1 MSEETTETANLPLAT
16 KPEENLAAAAEPQAA
31 EPAAATQP
39 EPEPVIEVPTK
50 RQWVTLRG
58 SSMDLRVG
66 AGIVDNIAHDISSAI
81 GRPRACALAVEPG
94 APADLVETLRRG
106 LTDQGFQ
113 VYGFDL
119 PAGDEAHAFSSIE
132 KVFAGLAEAG
142 ITSDDLVVAVGHE
155 GALSLAGAACAHWC
169 GQVMIA
175 EVPLDLASA
184 ITAAVTPRGLD
195 AAGSPRMVVLDG
207 TARFEI
213 CDLDVLLANST
224 EEDVLFARAMMVAA
238 AMADSD
244 KAVGALW
251 DAADEVAAG
260 DKCALVTALTECIRS
275 RGKVV
280 SSSSVAIRQ
289 SAEYGQTLRRAL
301 RAVLREGE
309 PESALLADAMRF
321 AARLSVA
328 GENLSIDDMFTQD
341 ELLER
346 LGLGTVKAAVDA
358 DELVAAIQQERF
370 ARTNRFMLAL
380 PRALGRVRLTAVET
394 DTLSEHVRAW
404 CASR

>member
-1 MSEETTETANLPLAT
+1 MSEETTETANLPLAAE
-16 KPEENLAAAAEPQAA
+16 PEENLAAAANQ
-31 EPAAATQP
+31 
-39 EPEPVIEVPTK
+39 PEPVIEVPTK

-66 AGIVDNIAHDISSAI
+66 AGIVDGIAHDISSAI

-106 LTDQGFQ
+106 FTDQGFQ
-113 VYGFDL
+113 VHVFDL
-119 PAGDEAHAFSSIE
+119 PAGEEAHAFSSIE

-155 GALSLAGAACAHWC
+155 GALSLAGASCAHWC

-195 AAGSPRMVVLDG
+195 VAGRQRMVVFDG

-260 DKCALVTALTECIRS
+260 DKCALVSALTECIRS

-301 RAVLREGE
+301 RAVLGVGE

-358 DELVAAIQQERF
+358 DELVAAIQKERF

-394 DTLSEHVRAW
+394 ETLTEHVRAW

>member
-1 MSEETTETANLPLAT
+1 MSEETTETANLPLAAE
-16 KPEENLAAAAEPQAA
+16 PEENLAAAA
-31 EPAAATQP
+31 TQ
-39 EPEPVIEVPTK
+39 PEPVIEVPTK

-66 AGIVDNIAHDISSAI
+66 AGIVDGIAHDISSAI

-113 VYGFDL
+113 VHVFDL
-119 PAGDEAHAFSSIE
+119 PAGEEAHAFSSIE

-155 GALSLAGAACAHWC
+155 GALSLAGASCAHWC

-195 AAGSPRMVVLDG
+195 VAGRQRMVVLDG

-260 DKCALVTALTECIRS
+260 DKCALVSALTECIRS

-301 RAVLREGE
+301 RAVLGVGE

-358 DELVAAIQQERF
+358 DELVAAIQKERF

-394 DTLSEHVRAW
+394 ETLTEHVRAW

>member
-1 MSEETTETANLPLAT
+1 MSEETTETANLPLAAE
-16 KPEENLAAAAEPQAA
+16 PEENLAAAA
-31 EPAAATQP
+31 TQP
-39 EPEPVIEVPTK
+39 EPVVEVPTK

-66 AGIVDNIAHDISSAI
+66 AGIVDGIAHDISSAI

-113 VYGFDL
+113 VHVFDL
-119 PAGDEAHAFSSIE
+119 PAGEEAHAFSSIE

-155 GALSLAGAACAHWC
+155 GSLSLAGASCAHWC

-184 ITAAVTPRGLD
+184 ITSAVTPRGLD
-195 AAGSPRMVVLDG
+195 VAGRQRMVVLDG

-260 DKCALVTALTECIRS
+260 DKCALVSALTECIRS

-301 RAVLREGE
+301 RAVLGVGE

-358 DELVAAIQQERF
+358 DELVAAIQKERF

-394 DTLSEHVRAW
+394 ETLAEHVRAW

>member
-1 MSEETTETANLPLAT
+1 MSEETAETANLPLAAE
-16 KPEENLAAAAEPQAA
+16 PEENLAAAA
-31 EPAAATQP
+31 TQ
-39 EPEPVIEVPTK
+39 PEPVIEVPTK

-66 AGIVDNIAHDISSAI
+66 AGIVDGIAHDISSAI

-113 VYGFDL
+113 VHVFDL
-119 PAGDEAHAFSSIE
+119 PAGEEAHAFSSIE

-155 GALSLAGAACAHWC
+155 GALSLAGASCAHWC

-195 AAGSPRMVVLDG
+195 VAGRQRMVVLDG

-260 DKCALVTALTECIRS
+260 DKCALVSALTECIRS

-301 RAVLREGE
+301 RAVLGVGE

-358 DELVAAIQQERF
+358 DELVAAIQKERF

-394 DTLSEHVRAW
+394 ETLTEHVRAW

>member
-1 MSEETTETANLPLAT
+1 MSEETTETANLPLAVE
-16 KPEENLAAAAEPQAA
+16 PEENLAAAA
-31 EPAAATQP
+31 TQ
-39 EPEPVIEVPTK
+39 PEPVIEVPTK

-66 AGIVDNIAHDISSAI
+66 AGIVDGIAHDISSAI

-113 VYGFDL
+113 VHVFDL
-119 PAGDEAHAFSSIE
+119 PAGEEAHAFSSIE

-155 GALSLAGAACAHWC
+155 GALSLAGASCAHWC

-195 AAGSPRMVVLDG
+195 VAGRQRMVVLDG

-260 DKCALVTALTECIRS
+260 DKCALVSALTECIRS

-301 RAVLREGE
+301 RAVLGVGE

-358 DELVAAIQQERF
+358 DELVAAIQKERF

-394 DTLSEHVRAW
+394 ETLTEHVRAW

>member
-1 MSEETTETANLPLAT
+1 MSEETTETANLPLAAE
-16 KPEENLAAAAEPQAA
+16 PEENLAAAA
-31 EPAAATQP
+31 TQP
-39 EPEPVIEVPTK
+39 EPVVEVPTK

-66 AGIVDNIAHDISSAI
+66 AGIVDGIAHDISSAI

-113 VYGFDL
+113 VHVFDL
-119 PAGDEAHAFSSIE
+119 PAGEEAHAFSSIE

-155 GALSLAGAACAHWC
+155 GSLSLAGASCAHWC

-184 ITAAVTPRGLD
+184 ITSAVTPRGLD
-195 AAGSPRMVVLDG
+195 VAGRQRMVVLDG

-260 DKCALVTALTECIRS
+260 DKCALVSALTECIRS

-301 RAVLREGE
+301 RAVLGAGE

-358 DELVAAIQQERF
+358 DELVAAIQKERF

-394 DTLSEHVRAW
+394 ETLAEHVRAW

>member
-1 MSEETTETANLPLAT
+1 MSEETTETANLPLAAE
-16 KPEENLAAAAEPQAA
+16 PEENLAAAA
-31 EPAAATQP
+31 TQP
-39 EPEPVIEVPTK
+39 EPVVEVPTK

-66 AGIVDNIAHDISSAI
+66 AGIVDGIAHDISSAI

-113 VYGFDL
+113 VHVFDL
-119 PAGDEAHAFSSIE
+119 PAGEEAHAFSSIE

-155 GALSLAGAACAHWC
+155 GSLSLAGASCAHWC

-184 ITAAVTPRGLD
+184 ITSAVTPRGLD
-195 AAGSPRMVVLDG
+195 VAGRQRMVVLDG

-260 DKCALVTALTECIRS
+260 DKCALVSALTECIRS

-301 RAVLREGE
+301 RAVLGVGE

-358 DELVAAIQQERF
+358 DELVAAIQKERF

-394 DTLSEHVRAW
+394 ETLTEHVRAW

>member
-1 MSEETTETANLPLAT
+1 MSEETTETANLPLAAE
-16 KPEENLAAAAEPQAA
+16 PEENLAAAA
-31 EPAAATQP
+31 TQ
-39 EPEPVIEVPTK
+39 PEPVIEVPTK

-66 AGIVDNIAHDISSAI
+66 AGIVDGIAHDISSAI

-113 VYGFDL
+113 VHVFDL
-119 PAGDEAHAFSSIE
+119 PAGEEAHVFSSIE

-155 GALSLAGAACAHWC
+155 GALSLAGASCAHWC

-195 AAGSPRMVVLDG
+195 VAGRQRMVVLDG

-260 DKCALVTALTECIRS
+260 DKCALVSALTECIRS

-301 RAVLREGE
+301 RAVLGVGE

-358 DELVAAIQQERF
+358 DELVAAIQKERF

-394 DTLSEHVRAW
+394 ETLTEHVRAW

>member
-1 MSEETTETANLPLAT
+1 MSEETTETANLPLSAE
-16 KPEENLAAAAEPQAA
+16 PEENLAAAA
-31 EPAAATQP
+31 TQ
-39 EPEPVIEVPTK
+39 PEPVIEVPTK

-66 AGIVDNIAHDISSAI
+66 AGIVDGIAHDISSAI

-113 VYGFDL
+113 VHVFDL
-119 PAGDEAHAFSSIE
+119 PAGEEAHAFSSIE

-155 GALSLAGAACAHWC
+155 GALSLAGASCAHWC

-195 AAGSPRMVVLDG
+195 VAGRQRMVVLDG

-260 DKCALVTALTECIRS
+260 DKCALVSALTECIRS

-301 RAVLREGE
+301 RAVLGVGE

-358 DELVAAIQQERF
+358 DELVAAIQKERF

-394 DTLSEHVRAW
+394 ETLTEHVRAW

>member
-1 MSEETTETANLPLAT
+1 MH
-16 KPEENLAAAAEPQAA
+16 
-31 EPAAATQP
+31 
-39 EPEPVIEVPTK
+39 V
-50 RQWVTLRG
+50 
-58 SSMDLRVG
+58 
-66 AGIVDNIAHDISSAI
+66 
-81 GRPRACALAVEPG
+81 
-94 APADLVETLRRG
+94 
-106 LTDQGFQ
+106 
-113 VYGFDL
+113 FDL
-119 PAGDEAHAFSSIE
+119 PAGEEAHAFSSIE

-195 AAGSPRMVVLDG
+195 VAGRQRMVVLDG

-260 DKCALVTALTECIRS
+260 DKCALVSALTECIRS

-301 RAVLREGE
+301 RAVLGVGE

-358 DELVAAIQQERF
+358 DELVAAIQKERF

-394 DTLSEHVRAW
+394 ETLAEHVRAW

>member
-1 MSEETTETANLPLAT
+1 MSEETTETANLPLAAE
-16 KPEENLAAAAEPQAA
+16 PEENLAAAA
-31 EPAAATQP
+31 TQP
-39 EPEPVIEVPTK
+39 EPVVEVPTK

-66 AGIVDNIAHDISSAI
+66 AGIVDGIAHDISSAI

-113 VYGFDL
+113 VHVFDL
-119 PAGDEAHAFSSIE
+119 PAGEEAHAFSSIE

-155 GALSLAGAACAHWC
+155 GSLSLAGASCAHWC

-184 ITAAVTPRGLD
+184 ITSAVTPRGLD
-195 AAGSPRMVVLDG
+195 VAGRQRMVVLDG

-260 DKCALVTALTECIRS
+260 DKCALVSALTECIRS

-301 RAVLREGE
+301 RAVLGVGE

-328 GENLSIDDMFTQD
+328 GEDLSIDDMFTQD

-358 DELVAAIQQERF
+358 DELVAAIQKERF

-394 DTLSEHVRAW
+394 ETLTEHVRAW

>member
-1 MSEETTETANLPLAT
+1 MSEETTETASLPLAT
-16 KPEENLAAAAEPQAA
+16 EPEENLAAAA
-31 EPAAATQP
+31 TQ
-39 EPEPVIEVPTK
+39 PEPVIEIPTK

-66 AGIVDNIAHDISSAI
+66 AGIVDGIAHDISSAI

-106 LTDQGFQ
+106 LTDQGFK
-113 VYGFDL
+113 VHVFDL
-119 PAGDEAHAFSSIE
+119 PAGEEAHAFSSIE

-175 EVPLDLASA
+175 EVPLDLACA

-195 AAGSPRMVVLDG
+195 VAGRQRMVVLDG
-207 TARFEI
+207 SARFEV

-224 EEDVLFARAMMVAA
+224 DEDVLFARAMMVAA

-260 DKCALVTALTECIRS
+260 DKCALVSALTECIRS

-301 RAVLREGE
+301 RAVLGEGE

-346 LGLGTVKAAVDA
+346 LGLGTVRAAVDA
-358 DELVAAIQQERF
+358 DELVAAIQKERF

-394 DTLSEHVRAW
+394 ETLAEHVRAW

>member
-1 MSEETTETANLPLAT
+1 MSEETTETANLPLA
-16 KPEENLAAAAEPQAA
+16 A
-31 EPAAATQP
+31 EPAAATQL
-39 EPEPVIEVPTK
+39 EPVVEVPTK

-66 AGIVDNIAHDISSAI
+66 AGIVDGIAHDISSAI

-113 VYGFDL
+113 VHVFDL
-119 PAGDEAHAFSSIE
+119 PAGEEAHAFSSIE

-155 GALSLAGAACAHWC
+155 GSLSLAGASCAHWC

-184 ITAAVTPRGLD
+184 ITSAVTPRGLD
-195 AAGSPRMVVLDG
+195 VAGRQRMVVLDG

-260 DKCALVTALTECIRS
+260 DKCALVSALTECIRS

-301 RAVLREGE
+301 RAVLGVGE

-358 DELVAAIQQERF
+358 DELVAAIQKERF

-394 DTLSEHVRAW
+394 ETLTEHVRAW

>member
-1 MSEETTETANLPLAT
+1 MSEETTETASLPLAT
-16 KPEENLAAAAEPQAA
+16 EPEENLAAAA
-31 EPAAATQP
+31 TR
-39 EPEPVIEVPTK
+39 PEPVVEIPTK

-66 AGIVDNIAHDISSAI
+66 AGIVDGIAHDISSAI

-106 LTDQGFQ
+106 LTDQGFK
-113 VYGFDL
+113 VHAFDL
-119 PAGDEAHAFSSIE
+119 PAGEEAHAFSSIE

-175 EVPLDLASA
+175 EVPLDLACA

-195 AAGSPRMVVLDG
+195 VAGRQRMVVLDG
-207 TARFEI
+207 SARFEV

-224 EEDVLFARAMMVAA
+224 DEDVLFARAMMVAA

-260 DKCALVTALTECIRS
+260 DKCALVSALTECIRS

-301 RAVLREGE
+301 RAVLGEGE

-346 LGLGTVKAAVDA
+346 LGLGTVRAAVDA
-358 DELVAAIQQERF
+358 DELVAAIQKERF

-394 DTLSEHVRAW
+394 ETLAEHVRAW

>member
-1 MSEETTETANLPLAT
+1 MSEETTETANLPLAAE
-16 KPEENLAAAAEPQAA
+16 PEENLAAAA
-31 EPAAATQP
+31 TQ
-39 EPEPVIEVPTK
+39 PEPVIEVPTK

-66 AGIVDNIAHDISSAI
+66 AGIVDGIAHDISSAI

-113 VYGFDL
+113 VHVFDL
-119 PAGDEAHAFSSIE
+119 PAGEEAHAFSSIE

-155 GALSLAGAACAHWC
+155 GALSHAGVACAHWC

-195 AAGSPRMVVLDG
+195 IAGRQRMVVLDG

-260 DKCALVTALTECIRS
+260 DKCALVSALTECIRS

-301 RAVLREGE
+301 RAVLGVGE

-358 DELVAAIQQERF
+358 DELVAAIQKERF

-394 DTLSEHVRAW
+394 ETLTEHVRAW

>member
-1 MSEETTETANLPLAT
+1 MSEETTETANLPLAAE
-16 KPEENLAAAAEPQAA
+16 PEENLAAAA
-31 EPAAATQP
+31 TQP
-39 EPEPVIEVPTK
+39 EPVVEVPTK

-66 AGIVDNIAHDISSAI
+66 DGIVDGIAHDISSAI

-113 VYGFDL
+113 VHVFDL
-119 PAGDEAHAFSSIE
+119 PAGEEAHAFSSIE

-155 GALSLAGAACAHWC
+155 GSLSLAGASCAHWC

-184 ITAAVTPRGLD
+184 ITSAVTPRGLD
-195 AAGSPRMVVLDG
+195 VAGRQRMVVLDG

-260 DKCALVTALTECIRS
+260 DKCALVSALTECIRS

-301 RAVLREGE
+301 RAVLGVGE

-358 DELVAAIQQERF
+358 DELVAAIQKERF

-394 DTLSEHVRAW
+394 ETLAEHVRAW